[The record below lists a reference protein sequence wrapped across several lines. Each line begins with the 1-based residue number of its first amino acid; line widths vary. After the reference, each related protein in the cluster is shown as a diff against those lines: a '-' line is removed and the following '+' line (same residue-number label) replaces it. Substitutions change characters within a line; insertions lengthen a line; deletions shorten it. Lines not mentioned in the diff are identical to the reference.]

1 MSMGDHDEVRKDA
14 VGGSDSPFLSGPH
27 GTAQRTYIG
36 GFDTPDG
43 ISHLLPKQEEE
54 TDQEI
59 SMIVFRDGCV
69 WEASVDMHIP
79 FDGSPVWWATAIAAL
94 DTSVDIALADE

>member
-1 MSMGDHDEVRKDA
+1 MGDHDEVRKDA
-14 VGGSDSPFLSGPH
+14 VGGFDSPFLSGPH

-36 GFDTPDG
+36 GRDDASNG
-43 ISHLLPKQEEE
+43 IDHLLPQQEEE
-54 TDQEI
+54 AVQEI

-69 WEASVDMHIP
+69 WEASADMHIP

-94 DTSVDIALADE
+94 DTSVDIALADG